1 MKLDFVFNSCLH
13 TQEVPLVAAETLL
26 AGKIQSAQAVTKPK
40 VKSKDSW
47 SSTSILEWWVKWLV
61 HK

>member
-26 AGKIQSAQAVTKPK
+26 TGKIQSAQAVTKPK

-47 SSTSILEWWVKWLV
+47 SSTSILE
-61 HK
+61 